1 MKLQKSLQLQDIC
14 QYRQKTLL
22 FRSVCNNDLNCS
34 GFMKKISKWNIN
46 GKKKALWVGFSSSVI
61 ECFLSKTSVNLQ
73 MDLFDNLYIY
83 IYIHTYLWNHTPF
96 VCQLPILVKR
106 PCFTTFHNFVGQVNM
121 ATAPSGWRPCDSCNG
136 CNEGDPGP
144 TSSAT
149 TPLGHQLSEAW
160 NGYDGLGEDGWPN
173 APCNNVPCLTM
184 AH

>member
-73 MDLFDNLYIY
+73 MDLFDNIY
-83 IYIHTYLWNHTPF
+83 IYTYIPMKPHSICLPTPDIGQKTMFHHFPQLRGSGQYGHSAKWLEALRLLQRMQRRGPRPNVISYNATWASTQRSLEWLWRTG
-96 VCQLPILVKR
+96 R
-106 PCFTTFHNFVGQVNM
+106 RWMT
-121 ATAPSGWRPCDSCNG
+121 
-136 CNEGDPGP
+136 
-144 TSSAT
+144 
-149 TPLGHQLSEAW
+149 
-160 NGYDGLGEDGWPN
+160 
-173 APCNNVPCLTM
+173 
-184 AH
+184 